1 MAQDP
6 YKYFRLEAREL
17 MEQLSQTTLELEK
30 AAGDSALVQKLLRLA
45 HTLKGA
51 ARVVKQQEIADRS
64 HAIEEDLLPFR
75 DGGGAVRPAEIES
88 VLAHIDVIARAVQSL
103 SPTKVET
110 QVEPGIPAAIRTE
123 SFNTVRADIAE
134 MDAVL
139 DGVSETHSL
148 LNGLRSSA
156 RDIEAAQ
163 HLVDLLLAQLAP
175 VANKE
180 SVPFAQNGVSQVS
193 SLAEELRKRFV
204 RFERHLGST
213 IDQMDRELRQLRE
226 ATEQLRLVSAGTL
239 FNVLERTARDAAQ
252 ALSKR
257 VGFVSSGGD
266 IRLDSHVVETIQSA
280 LLQITRNAVAH
291 GIEPPAERRAAGKNE
306 TGSVTVEVSQRGSK
320 IVFRCHDDGR
330 GLNLGDVRRAAE
342 KKGLTSGEA
351 KQYGSEELLRL
362 LLRGGIST
370 SGTVTEVAGRG
381 IGLDIVREAVN
392 RLSGDIVVKTES
404 GKGTSFELIVPPSM
418 ASLESLLVESAGAIA
433 AIPLNAVRNT
443 LRLAGSDISRESATA
458 TIPFAGRAIP
468 FQPLSTSLTGGTS
481 ATDRPWTTVILGSGE
496 DLAAIG
502 VDRLLG
508 TGRTVV
514 RPMPDDIPSNGI
526 VSGMFLDSEGNP
538 QIVLDADGLVGRIK
552 RADANWAAAEQPRHT
567 VLVIDDSLT
576 TRMLEQSILEM
587 AGYDVDVAQSAE
599 EGLEKA
605 RQRRYAL
612 FLVDVEMPGID
623 GFTFIQRIRADPVLH
638 NIPAILVT
646 SRSAPEDRQRGIDVG
661 AQGYVVKSGFNQSEL
676 LTLIQK
682 LLS

>member
-1 MAQDP
+1 
-6 YKYFRLEAREL
+6 
-17 MEQLSQTTLELEK
+17 
-30 AAGDSALVQKLLRLA
+30 
-45 HTLKGA
+45 
-51 ARVVKQQEIADRS
+51 
-64 HAIEEDLLPFR
+64 
-75 DGGGAVRPAEIES
+75 
-88 VLAHIDVIARAVQSL
+88 
-103 SPTKVET
+103 
-110 QVEPGIPAAIRTE
+110 
-123 SFNTVRADIAE
+123 
-134 MDAVL
+134 
-139 DGVSETHSL
+139 
-148 LNGLRSSA
+148 
-156 RDIEAAQ
+156 
-163 HLVDLLLAQLAP
+163 
-175 VANKE
+175 
-180 SVPFAQNGVSQVS
+180 
-193 SLAEELRKRFV
+193 
-204 RFERHLGST
+204 
-213 IDQMDRELRQLRE
+213 
-226 ATEQLRLVSAGTL
+226 
-239 FNVLERTARDAAQ
+239 
-252 ALSKR
+252 
-257 VGFVSSGGD
+257 
-266 IRLDSHVVETIQSA
+266 
-280 LLQITRNAVAH
+280 
-291 GIEPPAERRAAGKNE
+291 
-306 TGSVTVEVSQRGSK
+306 
-320 IVFRCHDDGR
+320 
-330 GLNLGDVRRAAE
+330 
-342 KKGLTSGEA
+342 LTSGEA

-370 SGTVTEVAGRG
+370 SSTVTEVAGRG
-381 IGLDIVREAVN
+381 IGLDIVRDAIN
-392 RLSGDIVVKTES
+392 RLSGDIVVKTEG

-418 ASLESLLVESAGAIA
+418 ASLESLLVESAGAVA
-433 AIPLNAVRNT
+433 AIPLNAVRTT
-443 LRLAGSDISRESATA
+443 LRLASNDISRESATA

-514 RPMPDDIPSNGI
+514 RPLPDDIPGNGI

-538 QIVLDADGLVGRIK
+538 QIVLDTDGLVGQIR
-552 RADANWAAAEQPRHT
+552 RADANWAAAEQTRHT